1 MLNFSIILP
10 TFNDWKSLKILLS
23 RIEKIIKISKVRC
36 KILIINDSSSVRNVY
51 NLNKNKIFKEVKIIN
66 LEKNIGSQRAIAT
79 GLKYV
84 KNYQKKDDKFIIM
97 DSDGEDDPEKI
108 KEIINLIKKNKNIN
122 TITMNRTLRK
132 ESFIFSI
139 FYEIHLLITLIFTF
153 KYLRFGNFTFLN
165 KKIIKK
171 ITTKQELWFAYS
183 ATLKKFF
190 NIDKK
195 INAPRKKRLDGKSK
209 MSYLNL
215 IGNSLSIQ
223 YVFRKNIFFTY
234 FLYSIIFLT
243 LNIQN
248 FKIVLVI
255 LFTIFLVHNLLFHIN
270 KSGEVNKIFFNHCL
284 KNIKSIQKF

>member
-1 MLNFSIILP
+1 M
-10 TFNDWKSLKILLS
+10 
-23 RIEKIIKISKVRC
+23 
-36 KILIINDSSSVRNVY
+36 IINDSSSVRNVY

-153 KYLRFGNFTFLN
+153 
-165 KKIIKK
+165 
-171 ITTKQELWFAYS
+171 
-183 ATLKKFF
+183 
-190 NIDKK
+190 
-195 INAPRKKRLDGKSK
+195 
-209 MSYLNL
+209 
-215 IGNSLSIQ
+215 
-223 YVFRKNIFFTY
+223 
-234 FLYSIIFLT
+234 
-243 LNIQN
+243 
-248 FKIVLVI
+248 
-255 LFTIFLVHNLLFHIN
+255 
-270 KSGEVNKIFFNHCL
+270 
-284 KNIKSIQKF
+284 

>member
-108 KEIINLIKKNKNIN
+108 KEIINLIKKIKIL
-122 TITMNRTLRK
+122 I
-132 ESFIFSI
+132 
-139 FYEIHLLITLIFTF
+139 LL
-153 KYLRFGNFTFLN
+153 
-165 KKIIKK
+165 
-171 ITTKQELWFAYS
+171 Q
-183 ATLKKFF
+183 
-190 NIDKK
+190 
-195 INAPRKKRLDGKSK
+195 
-209 MSYLNL
+209 
-215 IGNSLSIQ
+215 
-223 YVFRKNIFFTY
+223 
-234 FLYSIIFLT
+234 
-243 LNIQN
+243 
-248 FKIVLVI
+248 
-255 LFTIFLVHNLLFHIN
+255 
-270 KSGEVNKIFFNHCL
+270 
-284 KNIKSIQKF
+284 